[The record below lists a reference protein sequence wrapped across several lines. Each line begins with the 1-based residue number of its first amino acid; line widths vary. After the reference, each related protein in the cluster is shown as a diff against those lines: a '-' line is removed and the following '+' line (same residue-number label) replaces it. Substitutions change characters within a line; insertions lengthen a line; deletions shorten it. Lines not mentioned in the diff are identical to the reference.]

1 MTTVYSFARY
11 EGYPLDEMETPAD
24 VLRASDEQEASES

>member
-11 EGYPLDEMETPAD
+11 EGYPLAEMEITTD
-24 VLRASDEQEASES
+24 VLRTSDEQEASES

>member
-11 EGYPLDEMETPAD
+11 EGYPLAEMETSAD
-24 VLRASDEQEASES
+24 VLQASDEQEASES